1 MADKLAGRLAGKTAI
16 ISGGATGAGGAAS
29 KLFAAEGARVAIF
42 DINVAAG
49 EAVVAEIVQAGGK
62 AAFFE
67 ADVSDRAQIERALAG
82 TNALFGTVSVLFN
95 HAGTIIVKPF
105 LDTTDDDYDRLMDI
119 NVKSMFMV
127 TRAVLPQMLAAG
139 KGSIVC
145 TASISS
151 VAATP
156 LEVLYCM
163 TKGACAMLARAVAV
177 EYRDRGIRCNAV
189 CPGFIDTPH
198 GQREIAAL
206 AQHGFEGTVEALAVQ
221 QGRLCQPEEVAK
233 AALFLASDD
242 ASFVNGA
249 HLFVDNCFTAA

>member
-1 MADKLAGRLAGKTAI
+1 MAGRLAGKVAL

-29 KLFAAEGARVAIF
+29 RLFAAEGARVAVM
-42 DINVAAG
+42 DINVQAG
-49 EAVVAEIVQAGGK
+49 EAVVSEILQAGGQ
-62 AAFFE
+62 AAFFH
-67 ADVSDRAQIERALAG
+67 ADVSLRAQVDRAVAAAQAH
-82 TNALFGTVSVLFN
+82 FGTISVLFN
-95 HAGTIIVKPF
+95 HAGTIVVKPF
-105 LDTTDDDYDRLMDI
+105 LDTTDEDYDRLMDI

-198 GQREIAAL
+198 GQREIKAL
-206 AQHGFEGTVEALAVQ
+206 TEYGFDASVEALSVQ

-242 ASFVNGA
+242 SSFVNGA

>member
-1 MADKLAGRLAGKTAI
+1 MAGRLAGKTAL

-29 KLFAAEGARVAIF
+29 KLFAAEGARVAVV

-49 EAVVAEIVQAGGK
+49 EAVVAEIIAAGGD
-62 AAFFE
+62 AAFFA
-67 ADVSDRAQIERALAG
+67 ADVSRRDQVDSAVAAASAR
-82 TNALFGTVSVLFN
+82 FGTISVLFN
-95 HAGTIIVKPF
+95 HAGTITVKPF
-105 LDTTDDDYDRLMDI
+105 LDTTDEDYDRLMDI

-198 GQREIAAL
+198 GQREIKAL
-206 AQHGFEGTVEALAVQ
+206 AEHGFDATVEALSVQ

>member
-1 MADKLAGRLAGKTAI
+1 MAGRLAGKTAI

-29 KLFAAEGARVAIF
+29 RLFAAEGARVAIF

-49 EAVVAEIVQAGGK
+49 EAVVAEIVQAGGE

-67 ADVSDRAQIERALAG
+67 ADVSDRAQIEYALAG
-82 TNALFGTVSVLFN
+82 ANARFGTVSVLFN

>member
-1 MADKLAGRLAGKTAI
+1 MTGRLAGKVAL

-29 KLFAAEGARVAIF
+29 RLFAAEGARVAVM
-42 DINVAAG
+42 DINVQAG
-49 EAVVAEIVQAGGK
+49 EAVVAQILQAGGD
-62 AAFFE
+62 AAFFH
-67 ADVSDRAQIERALAG
+67 ADVSQREQVDRAVAG
-82 TNALFGTVSVLFN
+82 AAAHFGPISVLFN
-95 HAGTIIVKPF
+95 NAGTSVVKPC
-105 LDTTDDDYDRLMDI
+105 LDTTDEDYDRLMDI

-198 GQREIAAL
+198 GQREIKAL
-206 AQHGFEGTVEALAVQ
+206 AEHGFDASVEALSAQ

>member
-1 MADKLAGRLAGKTAI
+1 MAGRLAGKTAL

-29 KLFAAEGARVAIF
+29 KLFAAEGARVAVV

-49 EAVVAEIVQAGGK
+49 EAVVAEIIAAGGD
-62 AAFFE
+62 AAFFA
-67 ADVSDRAQIERALAG
+67 ADVSLRDQVDSAVAAASAR
-82 TNALFGTVSVLFN
+82 FGTISVLFN
-95 HAGTIIVKPF
+95 HAGTITVKPF
-105 LDTTDDDYDRLMDI
+105 LDTTDEDYDRLMDI

-177 EYRDRGIRCNAV
+177 EYRDQGIRCNAV

-198 GQREIAAL
+198 GQREIKAL
-206 AQHGFEGTVEALAVQ
+206 AEHGFDATVEALSVQ

>member
-1 MADKLAGRLAGKTAI
+1 MAGRLAGKTAI

-29 KLFAAEGARVAIF
+29 RLFAAEGARVAIF

-49 EAVVAEIVQAGGK
+49 EAVVAEIVQAGGE

-67 ADVSDRAQIERALAG
+67 ADVSDRAQIEHALAG
-82 TNALFGTVSVLFN
+82 ANARFGTVSVLFN
-95 HAGTIIVKPF
+95 HAGNIIVKPF

>member
-1 MADKLAGRLAGKTAI
+1 MAGRLAGKTAL

-29 KLFAAEGARVAIF
+29 RLFAAEGARVAVV

-49 EAVVAEIVQAGGK
+49 QAVVAEIVAAGGD
-62 AAFFE
+62 AAFFA
-67 ADVSDRAQIERALAG
+67 ADVSQRDQVDSAVAAASAR
-82 TNALFGTVSVLFN
+82 FGTISVLFN
-95 HAGTIIVKPF
+95 HAGSITVKPF
-105 LDTTDDDYDRLMDI
+105 LDTTDEDYDRLMDI

-139 KGSIVC
+139 QGSIVC

-163 TKGACAMLARAVAV
+163 TKSACAMLARAVAV

-198 GQREIAAL
+198 GQREIKAL
-206 AQHGFEGTVEALAVQ
+206 AAHGFDATVEALSVQ

-249 HLFVDNCFTAA
+249 HLYVDNCFTAA

>member
-1 MADKLAGRLAGKTAI
+1 MAGRLAGKVAL

-29 KLFAAEGARVAIF
+29 KLFAAEGARVAVV

-49 EAVVAEIVQAGGK
+49 QAVVAEIVQAGGD

-67 ADVSDRAQIERALAG
+67 ADVSDRAQIERAIAG
-82 TNALFGTVSVLFN
+82 TNARFGTISVLFN

-105 LDTTDDDYDRLMDI
+105 LDTTDDDFDRLMDI
-119 NVKSMFMV
+119 NVKSMFMM
-127 TRAVLPQMLAAG
+127 TRAVLPQMLDAG

-206 AQHGFEGTVEALAVQ
+206 AQHGFDSSVEALSVQ

-249 HLFVDNCFTAA
+249 HLYVDNCFTAA

>member
-1 MADKLAGRLAGKTAI
+1 MAGRLTGKTAI

-29 KLFAAEGARVAIF
+29 RLFAAEGARVAVV
-42 DINVAAG
+42 DINAAAG
-49 EAVVAEIVQAGGK
+49 EAVVADILRAGGE
-62 AAFFE
+62 AAFFA
-67 ADVSDRAQIERALAG
+67 ADVSDRAQIERAVAG
-82 TNALFGTVSVLFN
+82 VNATFGTVSVLFN

-105 LDTTDDDYDRLMDI
+105 LDTSDDDYDRLMDI
-119 NVKSMFMV
+119 NVKSMFMM

-198 GQREIAAL
+198 GQREIKAL
-206 AQHGFEGTVEALAVQ
+206 AEHGFEGTVEALSVQ

-249 HLFVDNCFTAA
+249 HLYVDNCFTAA

>member
-1 MADKLAGRLAGKTAI
+1 MAGRLTGKVAL

-29 KLFAAEGARVAIF
+29 QLFAAEGARVAVM
-42 DINVAAG
+42 DINAEAG
-49 EAVVAEIVQAGGK
+49 QAVVDAIVRSGGE
-62 AAFFE
+62 AAFFH
-67 ADVSDRAQIERALAG
+67 ADVAQRAQVDQAVA
-82 TNALFGTVSVLFN
+82 AASAHFGTISVLFN

-105 LDTTDDDYDRLMDI
+105 LDTSDEDYDRLMDI

-163 TKGACAMLARAVAV
+163 TKGACAMLARAIAV

-198 GQREIAAL
+198 GQREIKAL
-206 AQHGFEGTVEALAVQ
+206 TQLGADASVEALSLQ

>member
-1 MADKLAGRLAGKTAI
+1 MIDKLAGRLAGKTAI

>member
-1 MADKLAGRLAGKTAI
+1 MAGRLAGKTAL

-29 KLFAAEGARVAIF
+29 KLFAAEGARVAVV

-49 EAVVAEIVQAGGK
+49 EAVVAEIIAAGGE
-62 AAFFE
+62 AAFFA
-67 ADVSDRAQIERALAG
+67 ADVSRRDQVEIAVAAASAR
-82 TNALFGTVSVLFN
+82 FGTISVLFN
-95 HAGTIIVKPF
+95 HAGTITVKPF
-105 LDTTDDDYDRLMDI
+105 LDTTDEDYDRLMDI

-198 GQREIAAL
+198 GQREIKAL
-206 AQHGFEGTVEALAVQ
+206 AAHGFDASVEALSVQ

>member
-1 MADKLAGRLAGKTAI
+1 LAGKVAL

-29 KLFAAEGARVAIF
+29 RLFAAEGAQVAVM
-42 DINVAAG
+42 DINVQAG
-49 EAVVAEIVQAGGK
+49 EALVDLIVKEGGR
-62 AAFFE
+62 AAFFH
-67 ADVSDRAQIERALAG
+67 ADVSKREQVDRAVAEVLAH
-82 TNALFGTVSVLFN
+82 FGPISVLFN
-95 HAGTIIVKPF
+95 HAGTIVVKPF
-105 LDTTDDDYDRLMDI
+105 LDTTDEDYERLMDI

-127 TRAVLPQMLAAG
+127 TRAVLPQMLSAG

-206 AQHGFEGTVEALAVQ
+206 TKYGFDASVEALSLQ

-242 ASFVNGA
+242 ASFINGA

>member
-1 MADKLAGRLAGKTAI
+1 MAGRLTGKTAI

-29 KLFAAEGARVAIF
+29 RLFAAEGARVAVV
-42 DINVAAG
+42 DINAAAG
-49 EAVVAEIVQAGGK
+49 EAVVTDILRAGGE
-62 AAFFE
+62 AAFFA
-67 ADVSDRAQIERALAG
+67 ADVSDRAQIERAVAG
-82 TNALFGTVSVLFN
+82 VNATFGTVSVLFN

-105 LDTTDDDYDRLMDI
+105 LDTSDDDYDRLMDI
-119 NVKSMFMV
+119 NVKSMFMM

-198 GQREIAAL
+198 GQREIKAL
-206 AQHGFEGTVEALAVQ
+206 AEHGFEGTVEALSVQ

-249 HLFVDNCFTAA
+249 HLYVDNCFTAA

>member
-1 MADKLAGRLAGKTAI
+1 MAGRLAGKTAL

-29 KLFAAEGARVAIF
+29 KLFAAEGARVAVV

-49 EAVVAEIVQAGGK
+49 EAVVAEIIAAGGD
-62 AAFFE
+62 AAFFA
-67 ADVSDRAQIERALAG
+67 ADVSLRDQVDSAVAAASAR
-82 TNALFGTVSVLFN
+82 FGTISVLFN
-95 HAGTIIVKPF
+95 HAGTITVKPF
-105 LDTTDDDYDRLMDI
+105 LDTTDEDYDRLMDI

-198 GQREIAAL
+198 GQREIKAL
-206 AQHGFEGTVEALAVQ
+206 AEHGFDATVEALSVQ

>member
-1 MADKLAGRLAGKTAI
+1 MAGRLAGKTAL

-29 KLFAAEGARVAIF
+29 KLFAAEGAKVAVI

-49 EAVVAEIVQAGGK
+49 EAVVAEILAAGGE
-62 AAFFE
+62 AAFFA
-67 ADVSDRAQIERALAG
+67 ADVSQRTQIEQAVAAATAR
-82 TNALFGTVSVLFN
+82 FGTISVLFN

-105 LDTTDDDYDRLMDI
+105 LDTSDEDYDRLMDI
-119 NVKSMFMV
+119 NVKSMFMM

-198 GQREIAAL
+198 GQREIKAL
-206 AQHGFEGTVEALAVQ
+206 AEHGFEGTVEALSVQ

-249 HLFVDNCFTAA
+249 HLYVDNCFTAA

>member
-1 MADKLAGRLAGKTAI
+1 MAGRLAGKTAI

-49 EAVVAEIVQAGGK
+49 EAVVAEIVQAGGE
-62 AAFFE
+62 AAFFA
-67 ADVSDRAQIERALAG
+67 ADVSDRAQIEAALAG
-82 TNALFGTVSVLFN
+82 ANARFGTVSVLFN

-105 LDTTDDDYDRLMDI
+105 LDTTDEDYDRLMDI

>member
-1 MADKLAGRLAGKTAI
+1 MAGRLAGKTAL

-29 KLFAAEGARVAIF
+29 KLFAAEGARVAVV

-49 EAVVAEIVQAGGK
+49 EAVVAEIIAAGGD
-62 AAFFE
+62 AAFFA
-67 ADVSDRAQIERALAG
+67 ADVSRRDQVDSAVAAASAR
-82 TNALFGTVSVLFN
+82 FGTISVLFN
-95 HAGTIIVKPF
+95 HAGTITVKPF
-105 LDTTDDDYDRLMDI
+105 LDTTDEDYDRLMDI

-198 GQREIAAL
+198 GQREIKAL
-206 AQHGFEGTVEALAVQ
+206 AAHGFDATVEALSVQ